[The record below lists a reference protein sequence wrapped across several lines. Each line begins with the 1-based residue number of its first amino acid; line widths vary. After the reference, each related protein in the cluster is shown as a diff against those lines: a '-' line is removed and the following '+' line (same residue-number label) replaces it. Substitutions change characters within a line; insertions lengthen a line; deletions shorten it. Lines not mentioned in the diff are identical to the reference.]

1 MNDAKLGR
9 RAAMGLV
16 VAMVTA
22 ANAAAPVGRYT
33 VSTDTVL
40 DTKTNRTWQRVVPT
54 ATYTWANATTYC
66 QALSLGGMTG
76 WRLPTLK
83 ELQSLVDIRMF
94 KPSID
99 AAAFPA
105 TPANYF
111 WSSSPYA
118 YLPSYAWVVDF
129 SYGTTTTLTNSTTN
143 TNQVRCV
150 R

>member
-40 DTKTNRTWQRVVPT
+40 DTKTNRTWQRAVPA
-54 ATYTWANATTYC
+54 ATYTWASATTYC
-66 QALSLGGMTG
+66 QTLSLGGTG
-76 WRLPTLK
+76 WRLPTVK
-83 ELQSLVDIRMF
+83 ELQSLVDIRVF
-94 KPSID
+94 NPSID
-99 AAAFPA
+99 VAAFPA
-105 TPANYF
+105 TPVAYF
-111 WSSSPYA
+111 WSSSPVA
-118 YLPSYAWVVDF
+118 DNPRFAWVVGFGAGD
-129 SYGTTTTLTNSTTN
+129 TN
-143 TNQVRCV
+143 TSNTAGADQVRCV